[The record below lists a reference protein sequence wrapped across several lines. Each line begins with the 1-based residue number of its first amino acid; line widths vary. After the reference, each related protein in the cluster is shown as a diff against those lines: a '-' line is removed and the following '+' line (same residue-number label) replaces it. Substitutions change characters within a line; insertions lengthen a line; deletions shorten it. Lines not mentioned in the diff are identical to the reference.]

1 MSNRN
6 ICGFAVGCLSGW
18 RIFSFGTPS
27 EVGGVSNAD
36 LADATEVAKALQ
48 PWEAGLE
55 TGFLRAE
62 DQEVS
67 INGGTPKWI
76 VYKGTSH

>member
-1 MSNRN
+1 M
-6 ICGFAVGCLSGW
+6 
-18 RIFSFGTPS
+18 
-27 EVGGVSNAD
+27 GGVSNAD

-76 VYKGTSH
+76 VYKGKSH